1 VTTTRRR
8 GVVLLAGAM
17 VAMLAGLWGALALLG
32 FAVPAS
38 TTTAADHGILMT
50 LGFLGTMIS
59 VERAVALARPW
70 GWAAPVA
77 SGVGTVWL
85 LVGDSATGGK
95 LLLLLAGLVLLAIYG
110 ALHRVQ
116 PSLHNALMALGTT
129 GWIIG
134 AALWLAGWSIPRVLP
149 WLVGFLVATIA
160 AERLELSRL
169 IGVSHR
175 ARQVLAGAI
184 SLLMVGALTSI
195 WSPGLGARVCG
206 VALLALA
213 GWLATCDAAR
223 RTVRARGVTRFIAV
237 GLLAGYGWLAVAGVA
252 WLLGGYQVWGATF
265 DTQVHAVFLGFVV
278 SMIFA
283 HAPVIAPAVLRRPM
297 SYWPVFYLHLALL
310 HVSLLVRLLGG
321 DLFGS
326 RAAWQFGGL
335 LNEVAMLNFV
345 AVTVASVLTARRHA
359 SRSRGVGRHTPTPA
373 TAGRHAE
380 GRR

>member
-1 VTTTRRR
+1 MTTTRRH

-32 FAVPAS
+32 FEVPAS
-38 TTTAADHGILMT
+38 TTTASDHGILMA
-50 LGFLGTMIS
+50 LGFLGTMIA
-59 VERAVALARPW
+59 VERAVALGRLW
-70 GWAAPVA
+70 GWGAPAASA
-77 SGVGTVWL
+77 VGTVWL
-85 LVGDSATGGK
+85 LVGDSSAAGK
-95 LLLLLAGLVLLAIYG
+95 LLLVVAGLILLAIYVV
-110 ALHRVQ
+110 LHQVQ

-134 AALWLAGWSIPRVLP
+134 AALWLAGWNIYRILP
-149 WLVGFLVATIA
+149 WLAGFLVVTIA

-169 IGVSHR
+169 IGVSRR
-175 ARQVLAGAI
+175 ARRVLAGAI
-184 SLLMVGALTSI
+184 ILFMVGAAISV
-195 WSPGLGARVCG
+195 WSPGPGVRVCG

-237 GLLAGYGWLAVAGVA
+237 GLLAGYVWLAVGGVA
-252 WLLGGYQVWGATF
+252 WLLGGFQIWGSTF

-297 SYWPVFYLHLALL
+297 SYWPVFYVHLALL

-326 RAAWQFGGL
+326 RAAWQIGGL

-345 AVTVASVLTARRHA
+345 VVTVASVLTARRR
-359 SRSRGVGRHTPTPA
+359 RSSGARG
-373 TAGRHAE
+373 
-380 GRR
+380 